1 METTGGDIAYRMHKK
16 SLQQETTMAFIDK
29 LKEELDRAGRAA
41 QGALDE
47 GKARLEA
54 FRTRQLADKAAQ
66 ALGYAVFR
74 ARQNGGEIDNDT
86 YTRLAATLATHDSEA
101 AKWEADLEMR
111 RAQNREGTAG
121 DRASSPADAAASA
134 ADAASSAAS
143 SASAAASSAADS
155 ASSRAQ
161 DVSG

>member
-1 METTGGDIAYRMHKK
+1 
-16 SLQQETTMAFIDK
+16 MAFIDK

-47 GKARLEA
+47 GKTRLEA

-74 ARQNGGEIDNDT
+74 AKQNGGEIDPDT
-86 YTRLAATLATHDSEA
+86 YSRLAATLATHDAEA
-101 AKWEADLEMR
+101 SKYEAELDAKRAEYRADK
-111 RAQNREGTAG
+111 ATA
-121 DRASSPADAAASA
+121 DASTTASSTASSA
-134 ADAASSAAS
+134 ADAATSST
-143 SASAAASSAADS
+143 
-155 ASSRAQ
+155 Q